1 MNDTAD
7 QNGQN
12 QEWVI
17 FEAMGHVRVAGRYY
31 FENGLHRI
39 DIPDST
45 EIEHYRTERFG
56 SGSVY
61 RITSVDEL
69 TARTVARQCVIP
81 DAIPWDIRR
90 ELKQLAAPGETI
102 EQMEGDFGPDVTV
115 QEYGEEGYEDDDDDR
130 LET

>member
-1 MNDTAD
+1 MEQTTD

-39 DIPDST
+39 DIPDPA
-45 EIEHYRTERFG
+45 EIERYRTERFG

-90 ELKQLAAPGETI
+90 ELKQLTAPGETI

-115 QEYGEEGYEDDDDDR
+115 QEYGEDDDR
-130 LET
+130 FDPDDIPF